1 MKHKYIIV
9 VILLLPL
16 FLQPEDFKDVN
27 RGLSVLE
34 INTSPISSTYDGGYG
49 TIFSFVSSLND
60 NPAILSNI
68 ENLGMKFNH
77 YEVGFDMRMD
87 DIIISKNM
95 AKNFGLMLG
104 ISYFDGG
111 EIELRGEIPE
121 DQPIATANFSDFI
134 ISLSGGYKIYKEL
147 QVGVT
152 AKIISQYAY
161 IYSGITSSFSG
172 GVLFYPYI
180 LKGVIISFEL
190 DNFGPTMNFGESDK
204 ISQPSRIKFAIGRRF
219 DIKRF
224 RSNIGVSIGGYSKYY
239 ISTDSDSLSFMES
252 FKNTF
257 IDIPKKVNCK
267 IAVDYLYDGI
277 LNLRSSY
284 VLGGE
289 NTIASFGAGLIVK
302 KIRFDYSYTLE
313 KNTRGSNRFS
323 IGIVY

>member
-1 MKHKYIIV
+1 MKYKYVIV

-16 FLQPEDFKDVN
+16 FLQPEDFKEEN

-34 INTSPISSTYDGGYG
+34 INASPISSTYDVGYG
-49 TIFSFVSSLND
+49 TIFNFVSSLND
-60 NPAILSNI
+60 NPAILSDI
-68 ENLGMKFNH
+68 KNLGIKFNH

-87 DIIISKNM
+87 DIIISRNM
-95 AKNFGLMLG
+95 AENFGLMLG
-104 ISYFDGG
+104 ISYFNGG

-121 DQPIATANFSDFI
+121 DQPISTINFSDFI
-134 ISLSGGYKIYKEL
+134 VTISGGYKIYKEL
-147 QVGVT
+147 QVGIT
-152 AKIISQYAY
+152 AKVISQYAY

-190 DNFGPTMNFGESDK
+190 DNFGPTMDFGETDK
-204 ISQPSRIKFAIGRRF
+204 ISQPSRVKFAIGKRF
-219 DIKRF
+219 NIKRF
-224 RSNIGVSIGGYSKYY
+224 KSNVGVSIGGYSKYY
-239 ISTDSDSLSFMES
+239 ISTDSDSLTFMES

-257 IDIPKKVNCK
+257 INIPKKVNCK

-284 VLGGE
+284 ILGGE
-289 NTIASFGAGLIVK
+289 NSIASFGVGLIVK
-302 KIRFDYSYTLE
+302 KIRVDYSYTLE
-313 KNTRGSNRFS
+313 RDTGGSNRFS